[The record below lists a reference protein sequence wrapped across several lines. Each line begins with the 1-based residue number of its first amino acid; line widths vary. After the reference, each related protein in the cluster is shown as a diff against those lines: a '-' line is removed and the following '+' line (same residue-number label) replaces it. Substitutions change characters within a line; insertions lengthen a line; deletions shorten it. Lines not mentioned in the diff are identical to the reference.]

1 MSSSVLNGY
10 VDQNV
15 FAFKMQVTIIY
26 HGPLELVALFSITH
40 TSILFTAS
48 SRQLRTIQANY
59 RGIENLYLA

>member
-15 FAFKMQVTIIY
+15 FAFKMQVTTMY

-40 TSILFTAS
+40 FNPVYSIQTVKDHS
-48 SRQLRTIQANY
+48 S
-59 RGIENLYLA
+59 

>member
-15 FAFKMQVTIIY
+15 FAFKMLVTIIY

-48 SRQLRTIQANY
+48 RQLRTIQANY

>member
-26 HGPLELVALFSITH
+26 HGPLELVALFSTTH
-40 TSILFTAS
+40 TSILFTA

>member
-26 HGPLELVALFSITH
+26 HGPLELVVLFSITH
-40 TSILFTAS
+40 TSILFTA

>member
-26 HGPLELVALFSITH
+26 HGPLELVALFRITH
-40 TSILFTAS
+40 TSILFTA

>member
-1 MSSSVLNGY
+1 MSSSVLNSY

-48 SRQLRTIQANY
+48 RQLRTIQANY

>member
-48 SRQLRTIQANY
+48 RQLRTIQANY

>member
-26 HGPLELVALFSITH
+26 HGPLELVALFSISH
-40 TSILFTAS
+40 TSILFTA